1 MEETKKQAIAIVISL
16 FALVL
21 LAFAFGAI
29 MQSPD
34 KQLIVAKP
42 DVMDC
47 DSLRNEYLQVYIA
60 YTRDEIILD
69 RLYRKDSVLYNELT
83 TNLE

>member
-29 MQSPD
+29 MQRSD
-34 KQLIVAKP
+34 KQLIVAEP
-42 DVMDC
+42 DIMDC
-47 DSLRNEYLQVYIA
+47 DSLRNEYLQVYIE

-69 RLYRKDSVLYNELT
+69 RLYKKDSVLYNELT

>member
-1 MEETKKQAIAIVISL
+1 MDETKKQIIAITVSV
-16 FALVL
+16 FALIAVTTVL
-21 LAFAFGAI
+21 GSML
-29 MQSPD
+29 MRHDDPEP
-34 KQLIVAKP
+34 IVAP
-42 DVMDC
+42 NIMDC

-69 RLYRKDSVLYNELT
+69 RLYKKDSVLYNELT

>member
-1 MEETKKQAIAIVISL
+1 MEETKKQAIAIVVSL

-29 MQSPD
+29 MQRPD
-34 KQLIVAKP
+34 KQLIVAEP